1 MRSRALAL
9 LAAPSPD
16 YLSPQPEQMVF
27 LKANQ
32 AVLAG
37 LTIFGQTVDAQA
49 PSWAIPT

>member
-32 AVLAG
+32 AVLVG